1 MEVLKWFV
9 MAVASLVGG
18 YFWHKLTGNWTSA
31 VAVTVTLAVVLS
43 MLAST
48 RWTAALVCLA
58 IGAYAAATLVNDG
71 IDPLTTKSANK
82 LPVQA
87 TAAPASADAPASQ
100 PALTLAQ
107 PAASTPAVGASAAAS
122 GTPPTAQGGASTLA
136 GNAFKDCTDC
146 PELVRVP
153 DGRFTM
159 GYALRKGESADAAD
173 PRELPTHRVAVRAF
187 AVGRYAV
194 TRAEF
199 AAFVAA
205 TRYQTEAERSGG
217 CFAWEGDKWKSLRKA
232 HWREPGFAQEDDH
245 PVVCVSWN
253 DAQAY
258 VQWLSQAT
266 RRDYRLLSEAE
277 REYVTRA
284 GTTSTFWWG
293 ETLSPTLANYD
304 TSAPDYRGSH
314 QGEWRRATV
323 AVNSFN
329 ANPFGL
335 YNVHGNVWEWT
346 QDCQHDSYV
355 GAPVDGSAWTTK
367 CQEDKRMLRGGAW
380 VGEPAGLRAS
390 NRVGYTPD
398 FRLNSGGFRVAR
410 SADAPRK

>member
-31 VAVTVTLAVVLS
+31 VAVTLTLAVVLS

-48 RWTAALVCLA
+48 RWTAALMTMA
-58 IGAYAAATLVNDG
+58 IGAYLAATLVSDG
-71 IDPLTTKSANK
+71 IDPLTTKVANK
-82 LPVQA
+82 PPAQP
-87 TAAPASADAPASQ
+87 TAAPPSTDAPAAQ
-100 PALTLAQ
+100 PRVAPVPSVASAPATAS
-107 PAASTPAVGASAAAS
+107 PAASAPLPAL
-122 GTPPTAQGGASTLA
+122 GGASTLA
-136 GNAFKDCTDC
+136 GDAFKDCTDC
-146 PELVRVP
+146 PELVLVP
-153 DGRFTM
+153 AGHFSM
-159 GYALRKGESADAAD
+159 GYTPRKGESADAAD
-173 PRELPTHRVAVRAF
+173 PRELPMHRVNVRSF

-199 AAFVAA
+199 AAFVNA

-217 CFAWEGDKWKSLRKA
+217 CFAWEGDKWKSHRKA
-232 HWREPGFAQEDDH
+232 QWRESGFAQEDDH

-304 TSAPDYRGSH
+304 TSASDYRGSH

-335 YNVHGNVWEWT
+335 YNVHGNVWEWV

-390 NRVGYTPD
+390 NRVWFTPD
-398 FRLNSGGFRVAR
+398 FRFQSGGFRVAR
-410 SADAPRK
+410 SADPTRK